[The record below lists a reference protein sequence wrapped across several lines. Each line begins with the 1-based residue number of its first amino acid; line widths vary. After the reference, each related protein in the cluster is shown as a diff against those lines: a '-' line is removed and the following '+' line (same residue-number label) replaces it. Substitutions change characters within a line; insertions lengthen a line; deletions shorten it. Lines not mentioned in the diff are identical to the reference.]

1 MFWML
6 CNMFSKSFPCFL
18 LAALYI
24 AAVQPNSLWNSL
36 ILQNLR
42 NKRPPH
48 QVQFGL
54 SSLFFSMCCCISP
67 LRSKLRCTAAD
78 LKDCS
83 RNSIRC
89 SLTLSVELEGVPPEP
104 AGPPRAALGL
114 GELPPLADAWKRV
127 GIQLRKLLHLNQN
140 WFYKSVIQK
149 KVV

>member
-1 MFWML
+1 MHVL
-6 CNMFSKSFPCFL
+6 GGAATCSKGFVICFRKKSPRL
-18 LAALYI
+18 LRQHGSSST
-24 AAVQPNSLWNSL
+24 VQQPVELSKN
-36 ILQNLR
+36 ILQNLQ
-42 NKRPPH
+42 NKWPPH
-48 QVQFGL
+48 QAQFRL

-114 GELPPLADAWKRV
+114 GELPPLADA
-127 GIQLRKLLHLNQN
+127 
-140 WFYKSVIQK
+140 
-149 KVV
+149 